1 MGDKALD
8 DFKPV
13 QVNLTSEQSLVIQ
26 EAETFKLMNNP
37 ALTPQTEVID
47 LFQPLRAHCLRT
59 FVKPKYH

>member
-13 QVNLTSEQSLVIQ
+13 QGEQSLVIQ

-47 LFQPLRAHCLRT
+47 LFEPLRAHCLRT
-59 FVKPKYH
+59 FIKPKYH